1 MCWASCGNEGIEK
14 MMQFDE
20 RQFKK
25 FLSEQ
30 EISDLLDD
38 LAAQINEKYGVNDRL
53 LLVGVLKGAFIVMA
67 DLIRRLHSDVEVDFV
82 RAATYGKTPN
92 SPGTVGLLKDL
103 TVDVRKRHVIIVE
116 EIIDSGRTLQFLY
129 DRIQASSPLSLKVA
143 TLLDKRAK
151 RVVKLNADFVGKV
164 VDDQFLIGYGLD
176 LEERCRNLSEIHA
189 LRYPN

>member
-1 MCWASCGNEGIEK
+1 
-14 MMQFDE
+14 MQFDE

-38 LAAQINEKYGVNDRL
+38 LADKINQDYGINDRI

-82 RAATYGKTPN
+82 RTSGYGKTAT
-92 SPGTVGLLKDL
+92 SAGTITFLKDIS
-103 TVDVRKRHVIIVE
+103 VDVTNRHVIIVE
-116 EIIDSGRTLQFLY
+116 EIIDSGRTLEFLY
-129 DRIQASSPLSLKVA
+129 NRLKSANPLSLKIA
-143 TLLDKRAK
+143 TLLDKRSK
-151 RVVKLNADFVGKV
+151 RQVKLNADYVGAN

-176 LEERCRNLSEIHA
+176 LEERCRNLPEIHA
-189 LRYPN
+189 LKYPN